1 MPKLIIKRTSEWNNR
16 MRGIVIFL
24 DGKKIGV
31 IRNGELKEFE
41 IEPGEHNIK
50 AKIDWCGSEKLL
62 INLADN
68 EVKKIELSG
77 FKLGKYMM
85 PVALI
90 ICIIYFTFGE
100 QLNLS
105 PMLFMLL
112 ILPFGLY
119 LMYHLTLG
127 RNKYLRL
134 SGE

>member
-31 IRNGELKEFE
+31 IRNGEFKEFE

-112 ILPFGLY
+112 TLPFGLY
-119 LMYHLTLG
+119 LMYNLTLG